1 MQANQWLMT
10 GAAFAA
16 WTVLLLGAVWW
27 WATRQLRAAAARLDK
42 VDKARQFAAQ
52 QAAQARKQIEGLQQ
66 ELAGLRLAAQ
76 GHGKGNGHA
85 VAAAPPA
92 PRDDL
97 LLPRAA
103 PARGAEPPS
112 DGFADT
118 QILRPHQR

>member
-1 MQANQWLMT
+1 MQAHQWLMT

-16 WTVLLLGAVWW
+16 WTVLLLGAAWW
-27 WATRQLRAAAARLDK
+27 WTGRKLRAAAARLDK

-66 ELAGLRLAAQ
+66 ELAALRLATQA
-76 GHGKGNGHA
+76 HGNGRA

-92 PRDDL
+92 PRDDM

-103 PARGAEPPS
+103 PARGAEPPA

-118 QILRPHQR
+118 QILRPQQR

>member
-1 MQANQWLMT
+1 MQAHQWLMI

-16 WTVLLLGAVWW
+16 WTVLILGAAWW
-27 WATRQLRAAAARLDK
+27 WTTRKLRAAAARLDK

-52 QAAQARKQIEGLQQ
+52 QASQARKQIEGLQQ
-66 ELAGLRLAAQ
+66 ELAGLRLATQA
-76 GHGKGNGHA
+76 HGNGRA

-92 PRDDL
+92 PRDEM